1 MGSGRRPTSIEMGI
15 TANQIYVSE
24 KYHQNFDFVFFSI
37 FLIQK
42 ITWYVVQKESA
53 VSEFDSFQSG
63 WERMENQRKM
73 IHPIE
78 ATNHALRLGRTL
90 SAGRRLIRHQCVRN
104 SEYVEWLATVPCTE
118 CTLHTLHLQWT
129 VASASL
135 TLVCRYANWVGAK
148 EVWCGHCAPNNT
160 RSLDIDVIKPFH

>member
-104 SEYVEWLATVPCTE
+104 SEFGICWMAGYRSMHRVHTAYTSSSMDRRVSVSYARVSLRQLGRGEGGVVWPLCTE
-118 CTLHTLHLQWT
+118 
-129 VASASL
+129 
-135 TLVCRYANWVGAK
+135 
-148 EVWCGHCAPNNT
+148 
-160 RSLDIDVIKPFH
+160 